1 MLLPLSVMGH
11 RLCAKVSL
19 GTFHVLSEDLACLE
33 ICFSTE
39 HQQPT
44 DQRTVTYF
52 APATASPRTAGHCS
66 THCYIYVYGTNIAII
81 IILCK

>member
-39 HQQPT
+39 QQQPT
-44 DQRTVTYF
+44 DQRTVTCF
-52 APATASPRTAGHCS
+52 ASATELHLVQLCTVAPIVM
-66 THCYIYVYGTNIAII
+66 YMELIYQ
-81 IILCK
+81 